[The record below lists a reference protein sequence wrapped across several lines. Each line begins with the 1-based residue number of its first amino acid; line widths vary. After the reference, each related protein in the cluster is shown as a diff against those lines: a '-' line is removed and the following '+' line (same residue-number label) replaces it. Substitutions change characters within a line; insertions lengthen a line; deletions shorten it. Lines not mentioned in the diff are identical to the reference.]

1 MDGWMDEWMDRALL
15 LARARAFACA
25 LARSPARLLAYLPA
39 CYACQCYAN
48 IRPCY
53 VCSTRPVP
61 LHWQAQ
67 LGDYNCV
74 VRAADAG
81 KVAAGGKGGG
91 SATEYRAHREVL
103 VTVSGVIASA
113 CRRSPSQHV
122 FDVPTDGATLERLVA
137 FAYR

>member
-1 MDGWMDEWMDRALL
+1 
-15 LARARAFACA
+15 
-25 LARSPARLLAYLPA
+25 
-39 CYACQCYAN
+39 
-48 IRPCY
+48 
-53 VCSTRPVP
+53 
-61 LHWQAQ
+61 
-67 LGDYNCV
+67 

-81 KVAAGGKGGG
+81 KAAAGGKGG

-103 VTVSGVIASA
+103 VTVSGAIASA

>member
-1 MDGWMDEWMDRALL
+1 MDGSCPA
-15 LARARAFACA
+15 ARTRSRVRLCARS
-25 LARSPARLLAYLPA
+25 LARSLAYLPA

-53 VCSTRPVP
+53 VCSARPVP